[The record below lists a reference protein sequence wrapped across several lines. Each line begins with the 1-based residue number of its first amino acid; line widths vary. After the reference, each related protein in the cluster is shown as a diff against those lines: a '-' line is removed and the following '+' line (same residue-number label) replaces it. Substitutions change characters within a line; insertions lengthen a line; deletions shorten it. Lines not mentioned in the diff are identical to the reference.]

1 MYGGPN
7 GLRAR
12 AEVLRPF
19 LLFFSVEVWVAAEI
33 AMVGTSVSRDYLG
46 SVRRQ
51 RSRPAR
57 RLKGGVVAVP
67 PRPTTGRLM
76 RKSEWEDHVVT
87 MCCDAWELGPD
98 VTEKVIE
105 GLEFLVAAN

>member
-1 MYGGPN
+1 
-7 GLRAR
+7 
-12 AEVLRPF
+12 
-19 LLFFSVEVWVAAEI
+19 
-33 AMVGTSVSRDYLG
+33 
-46 SVRRQ
+46 
-51 RSRPAR
+51 
-57 RLKGGVVAVP
+57 
-67 PRPTTGRLM
+67 M